1 MSASEPSPA
10 DAPPAAPGGLSLE
23 RFAALSAALAEG
35 DRPLPALL
43 AAHDLDEA
51 VWQAATAHY
60 TRLLAADAMD
70 GDGAVSDRYAAA
82 FARAQDA
89 LRPVPDLTPEAWAEL
104 CVAMAGPRG
113 AEALAE
119 RGLGAADHLRLTR
132 AWAARLGRERETARR
147 YHEAFFKAS
156 RAQR

>member
-1 MSASEPSPA
+1 MSASEQSSA
-10 DAPPAAPGGLSLE
+10 DAPQTAPGGLSLE
-23 RFAALSAALAEG
+23 RFATISAAIAEG
-35 DRPLPALL
+35 DRPLPAVL

-51 VWQAATAHY
+51 VWQTATAHH

-70 GDGAVSDRYAAA
+70 GDGTLSERYAAA

-89 LRPVPDLTPEAWAEL
+89 LRPVPELTPEAWAEL

-119 RGLGAADHLRLTR
+119 RGLGTGDQLRLAR
-132 AWAARLGRERETARR
+132 FWAARLGRERETARR

>member
-119 RGLGAADHLRLTR
+119 RGLSAADHLRLTR